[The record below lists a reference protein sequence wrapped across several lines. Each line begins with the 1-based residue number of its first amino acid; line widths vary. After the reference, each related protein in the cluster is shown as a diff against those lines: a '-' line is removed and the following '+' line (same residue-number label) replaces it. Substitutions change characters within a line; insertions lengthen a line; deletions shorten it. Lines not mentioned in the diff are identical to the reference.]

1 MSNNVNQQNFSQ
13 EDLAGVMSSSA
24 KGGGRGRRGGGG
36 GGGRGGAG
44 GGGGNTSDFMVG
56 SMGGITST
64 NGVGLNY
71 VDKWGEKVNITGSYF
86 FNQSENLT
94 QQQTER
100 EYFES
105 VLPGMTYDEYQERTM
120 ENWNHR
126 FNMKLF

>member
-1 MSNNVNQQNFSQ
+1 
-13 EDLAGVMSSSA
+13 MSSSA
-24 KGGGRGRRGGGG
+24 RGCGRGRRGGGG
-36 GGGRGGAG
+36 GGGRGS

-56 SMGGITST
+56 SMGGVTST

-100 EYFES
+100 EYLE
-105 VLPGMTYDEYQERTM
+105 
-120 ENWNHR
+120 
-126 FNMKLF
+126 